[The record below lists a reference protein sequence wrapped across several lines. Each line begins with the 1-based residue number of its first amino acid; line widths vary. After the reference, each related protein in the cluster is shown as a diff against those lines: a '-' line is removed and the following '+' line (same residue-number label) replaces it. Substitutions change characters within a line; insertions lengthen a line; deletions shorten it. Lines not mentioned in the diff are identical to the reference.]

1 MQYCKYHPLEAATY
15 HCSHCNIHSCDHCI
29 DVDRHSEPRCFHCQQ
44 PLESLG
50 SSNSATPFWRRLPES
65 FRYPLN
71 TETGVLLVAVSF
83 LTSTLGY
90 VPLGVLW
97 VLMISGAFFKY
108 SMSCLEKTAQGDMTA
123 PDITSAYGGGL
134 SLLFQLLLILLVMGG
149 SVVAAYVYLGP
160 AFGGLLGTFM
170 VIALPAVIINFAITE
185 NVLEAL
191 NPQSAI
197 RIITAV
203 GLPYGILM
211 AFILIM
217 TSSVGVISSLL
228 GNEPSVWLSIIQSI
242 VSNYYTLVIFHI
254 MGYMIFQY
262 QKDFGFYARHSDDG
276 DLHIPSERE
285 RLLAKIDVTLKEG
298 QFDKVLELYS
308 KGLKQYPEDSELFSA
323 AFNFIFGS
331 KNKDYIGNICDSY
344 LLHLKAIDRLD
355 KIRSIYTKTLLINSA
370 YIPTDALTRHLVAQ
384 SCFDCGDFSQA
395 VKLLN
400 GLHKQHSNY
409 FNLASAY
416 FLMADTLEQLPG
428 MTNNAIKYRLMA
440 EKIKANPG
448 IMKKKVTVKP
458 PTDIDDTE
466 KNNTPGAKVTTQTNS
481 AATTDEDSTAKPEEK
496 TQAQINAE
504 RREQARLQGA
514 VRQAKE
520 QALSLTPMEITPL
533 SQEST
538 TSEGL
543 DVATSK
549 APQTKPAVKK
559 VKKEPLQDIFES
571 RKNTL
576 NNDDVFDIK
585 DSESSSD
592 SGPNEDASNN
602 QKNMPPIEFN

>member
-1 MQYCKYHPLEAATY
+1 MQYCKYHPLAAATY
-15 HCSHCNIHSCDHCI
+15 LCDHCSIHNCDHCI

-134 SLLFQLLLILLVMGG
+134 SLLFQLLLILAVMGG

-191 NPQSAI
+191 NPQSAV

-217 TSSVGVISSLL
+217 TSSVGVIASLL
-228 GNEPSVWLSIIQSI
+228 GDDPSVWQSIIQSI
-242 VSNYYTLVIFHI
+242 VSNYYTLVVFHI

-262 QKDFGFYARHSDDG
+262 QKDFGFYARHSEAG

-285 RLLAKIDVTLKEG
+285 RLSRQIDITLKEG
-298 QFDKVLELYS
+298 LFNDTLELYS
-308 KGLKQYPEDSELFSA
+308 KGLKKYPDDTELFSA
-323 AFNFIFGS
+323 AFNFICGIKS
-331 KNKDYIGNICDSY
+331 QQHIGAVCDRY
-344 LLHLKAIDRLD
+344 LLHLKTIGRQD
-355 KIRSIYTKTLLINSA
+355 KIRTVYTQALLINNTYTPDSA
-370 YIPTDALTRHLVAQ
+370 LIRHLVAQ
-384 SCFDCGDFSQA
+384 ACFNCGDFKQA
-395 VKLLN
+395 AKLLN
-400 GLHKQHSNY
+400 GLHKQHGDY
-409 FNLASAY
+409 FDLANAY
-416 FLMADTLEQLPG
+416 FLMASTLEQLPS

-440 EKIKANPG
+440 EKIKANPN
-448 IMKKKVTVKP
+448 IMKQKVSEKP
-458 PTDIDDTE
+458 
-466 KNNTPGAKVTTQTNS
+466 S
-481 AATTDEDSTAKPEEK
+481 AAAEEAAKSNTQNAIKTAQVSSPETPDSHSPAAAEEK
-496 TQAQINAE
+496 SQAQINAE
-504 RREQARLQGA
+504 RREQARQQGA
-514 VRQAKE
+514 VRQAQE
-520 QALSLTPMEITPL
+520 QALSLSPLEITPP
-533 SQEST
+533 SED
-538 TSEGL
+538 TSALIPPAE
-543 DVATSK
+543 
-549 APQTKPAVKK
+549 KPKPMPKMAGKK
-559 VKKEPLQDIFES
+559 IKTEPLQDIFES
-571 RKNTL
+571 RKVAL
-576 NNDDVFDIK
+576 DDDVFAIK
-585 DSESSSD
+585 PDENTLDRAPTDETES
-592 SGPNEDASNN
+592 ASND
-602 QKNMPPIEFN
+602 MPQIEFR